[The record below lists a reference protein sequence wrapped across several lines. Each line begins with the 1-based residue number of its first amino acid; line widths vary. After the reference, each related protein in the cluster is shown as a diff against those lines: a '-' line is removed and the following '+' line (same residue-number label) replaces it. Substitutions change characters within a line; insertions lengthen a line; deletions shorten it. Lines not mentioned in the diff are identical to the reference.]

1 MRVVTDGPGT
11 RARAAR
17 RARGFSLIELMIAL
31 TLGLI
36 VTGAVIST
44 FVSVHSASKDTA
56 AIGELA
62 DNGRIAIDILQ
73 ETLRGAGYMACN
85 STMWGGQ
92 MVAQGG
98 LGVNQSPLQQD
109 FSEALAGYEAQYNG
123 ADTGPGSTIT
133 LVENPPGVTSQAD
146 WTTSAGLGGT
156 LDSTVI
162 SEGQMKNN
170 GALPI
175 QGSDAIAVHTTY
187 PQVDPAYT
195 TATSGAS
202 SVTVQNTTGLAQGE
216 VGIVSNCAQSVV
228 DEIDSVSGDTVR
240 FDQSFGQSF
249 GAGSQVGVFDT
260 IVFYIGTGR
269 DGDGALYTYSTSGQP
284 QFNTPPAELVPDVEN
299 MQILYGID
307 TNGSMA
313 ATEYVTADQVSA
325 AVAGNPDCQALP
337 GSGPVEFN
345 CVISVKI
352 ALLVASPPGAVPM
365 PTQARTYDL
374 LGTHVIAPIDTRMRE
389 VFETTVSLRDTTN

>member
-1 MRVVTDGPGT
+1 MSPITHGHEP
-11 RARAAR
+11 RARAPR
-17 RARGFSLIELMIAL
+17 GARGFSLIELMIAL

-36 VTGAVIST
+36 VTGAVIAT
-44 FVSVHSASKDTA
+44 FVSVHSASKDTT

-92 MVAQGG
+92 TVVQGG

-123 ADTGPGSTIT
+123 GDTGPGSAIT
-133 LVENPPGVTSQAD
+133 LSEDPPGVTSQGD
-146 WTTSAGLGGT
+146 WTTSAGLGGN

-162 SEGQMKNN
+162 SEGQMRNN
-170 GALPI
+170 AALPI

-187 PQVDPAYT
+187 PEVDPVYT
-195 TATSGAS
+195 TAASGAS
-202 SVTVQNTTGLAQGE
+202 SVTVQSTTGLSQGQTA
-216 VGIVSNCAQSVV
+216 IVSNCAQSVV

-240 FDQSFGQSF
+240 FDQSLGQSF

-260 IVFYIGTGR
+260 AVFYIGTGR
-269 DGDGALYTYSTSGQP
+269 DGDGALYTYSTAGQP
-284 QFNTPPAELVPDVEN
+284 QFDTPPAELVPDVEN

-325 AVAGNPDCQALP
+325 AVAGNPDCQPLP
-337 GSGPVEFN
+337 GSGPVAFN

-352 ALLVASPPGAVPM
+352 ALLVASPPGAIPM

-374 LGTHVIAPIDTRMRE
+374 LGTQVTAPIDTRMRQ
-389 VFETTVSLRDTTN
+389 VFETTVSLRDATN